1 MWKKNWGYLIVVLF
15 LLGACSSGK
24 KALEKGNYI
33 EAIEKAVNRLSSDP
47 NNKKAQAVVR
57 NGYSMGMDYYQEE
70 IDHILSGNDPFK
82 WGKTLNIMNRVN
94 HLSNLIRRV
103 PAARKIVSSPK
114 MYSSELSEAT
124 NRAAEERYQAGLISL
139 ARPAREDAK
148 DAYYHFAQAD
158 QLVPS
163 YKDVLEK
170 MYEAKDRATIH
181 VILESIAFPLRKYE
195 LSAEFF
201 YEQVINRMKQ
211 LYPSSS
217 FVAFYTP
224 IEAEKQ
230 QLDYPDLVVRMEFY
244 DFFVGQPQH
253 FEKQENLDRIV
264 EREVEVKVGRDS
276 TRIEKRQERLK
287 GKIKIISD
295 EVVSQGLLNVKIE
308 EFRTQKLILS
318 EEVPGEFLW
327 RNQYGIF
334 VGDEGV
340 LTKEQIQILNNKA
353 VPPPAPQ
360 DLFVEFT
367 RPIYARLTDRLN
379 SYFRKYN

>member
-1 MWKKNWGYLIVVLF
+1 MKNWGYLIVVLF

-24 KALEKGNYI
+24 KALDRGNYS

-47 NNKKAQAVVR
+47 DNKKAQNVVR
-57 NGYSMGMDYYQEE
+57 NGYPMAMDYYQEE
-70 IDHILSGNDPFK
+70 IDHILNGNDPFK
-82 WGKTLNIMNRVN
+82 WGKTLQVMNRVN
-94 HLSNLIRRV
+94 HLSNMIRRI

-114 MYSSELSEAT
+114 VYTSELSEAT
-124 NRAAEERYQAGLISL
+124 NRAAEERYQAGLMSL
-139 ARPAREDAK
+139 SRPTREDAK

-163 YKDVLEK
+163 YKDVLDK
-170 MYEAKDRATIH
+170 MYLAKDRATIH

-224 IEAEKQ
+224 DEANRQ
-230 QLDYPDLVVRMEFY
+230 QLDYPDMVVRMEFY
-244 DFFVGQPQH
+244 DFFIGQPQH

-276 TRIEKRQERLK
+276 TRIEKRQERLR

-295 EVVSQGLLNVKIE
+295 EVMSQGLLNVKIE
-308 EFRTQKLILS
+308 EFQSRKLILS

-340 LTKEQIQILNNKA
+340 LTKEQVRILNNKA

-360 DLFVEFT
+360 DLFIEFT

-379 SYFRKYN
+379 AYFRKYN